1 MEEEQIKLNEV
12 ENKQYSTNKSRNT
25 TLNFFELLGACCV
38 CLIHLGFPTAI
49 GTAINT
55 VGRFAVPLFFTV
67 SGYYLLKEDITK
79 DTLRTKLKNRILK
92 LIKLLSISI
101 IIYVIL
107 GILQAK
113 FGSNSIGISNWF
125 KETFA
130 WKQVIKFVFLNA
142 CEIGSINWFMFALI
156 YCYLLIYAFANIA
169 INNKFI
175 PYIFAILAIIRIPL
189 EIVLTATNANLFGVD
204 LSYHWLYRNWFFFGM
219 PFVSFGIILKRKEL
233 SLMNI
238 NFKII
243 IVLFVVGVILSPIEY
258 LYMNRQFN
266 HGFELYYGSIILVF
280 AIMCLSVK
288 KPNLFLNSKLISNS
302 SKYTMFIYIY
312 HKAVITVMLTIFN
325 RVGIDGNII
334 IKIVRPILVI
344 IISYILA
351 IISYDFL
358 SFIHS
363 KLNRDKTM

>member
-1 MEEEQIKLNEV
+1 MKL
-12 ENKQYSTNKSRNT
+12 KTKKLTKKCRNT
-25 TLNFFELLGACCV
+25 TLNFFELLGVCCV

-67 SGYYLLKEDITK
+67 SGFYLLKEDITK
-79 DTLRTKLKNRILK
+79 EALRIKLKNRILK

-107 GILQAK
+107 GILQAQ
-113 FGSNSIGISNWF
+113 FGSNPIGISNWF

-130 WKQVIKFVFLNA
+130 WKQIIKFIFLNA

-156 YCYLLIYAFANIA
+156 YCYILIYSFANIT
-169 INNKFI
+169 INSKFI

-219 PFVSFGIILKRKEL
+219 PFISLGIILKRKEHL
-233 SLMNI
+233 LTNM

-243 IVLFVVGVILSPIEY
+243 IALFVVGAILSPIEY

-266 HGFELYYGSIILVF
+266 HGFELYCGSIILVF
-280 AIMCLSVK
+280 AIMCLSIK
-288 KPNLFLNSKLISNS
+288 KPNLFSNSKLISYS
-302 SKYTMFIYIY
+302 SNYTMFIYIY
-312 HKAVITVMLTIFN
+312 HKAVIIVLLMIFN
-325 RVGIDGNII
+325 RIGIDGNVV

-344 IISYILA
+344 VISYILA
-351 IISYDFL
+351 IISYKFL
-358 SFIHS
+358 FFIHS
-363 KLNRDKTM
+363 KLNKDIIV